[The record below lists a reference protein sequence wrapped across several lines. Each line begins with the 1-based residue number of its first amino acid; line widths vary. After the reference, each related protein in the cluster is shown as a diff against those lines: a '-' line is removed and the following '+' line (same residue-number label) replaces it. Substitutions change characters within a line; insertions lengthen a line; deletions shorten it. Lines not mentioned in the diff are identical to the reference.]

1 MIVNTAYPY
10 MGKTAKVNPI
20 IFDQNGAN
28 YPYSGVG
35 YSVETALGTSA
46 KYFVMD
52 GTSELIFSDLDLTKF
67 AALSV
72 PGRHNYTRNL
82 RMTAIFI
89 DDSGNASSGVTVS
102 YKANTTTTG
111 VWEIPQQFR
120 AKKCKVKFTTDN
132 ASELKLYSATL
143 S

>member
-1 MIVNTAYPY
+1 MIVNPAYMY

-28 YPYSGVG
+28 YPYTGNNFEISSNG
-35 YSVETALGTSA
+35 
-46 KYFVMD
+46 YFVMN
-52 GTSELIFSDLDLTKF
+52 GTSELVFSDLDLTKF
-67 AALSV
+67 ATLSV
-72 PGRHNYTRNL
+72 PGRHNYSRTL

-89 DDSGNASSGVTVS
+89 DDSGNASQGVTVS

-120 AKKCKVKFTTDN
+120 AKKCKVKFTTGN
-132 ASELKLYSATL
+132 SSALTLNSATL

>member
-28 YPYSGVG
+28 YPYTGNNFKISFNG
-35 YSVETALGTSA
+35 YFE
-46 KYFVMD
+46 MN
-52 GTSELIFSDLDLTKF
+52 GTSELVFSDLDLTKF

-72 PGRHNYTRNL
+72 PGSHNYSRTL

-89 DDSGNASSGVTVS
+89 DDSGNASPGITVS
-102 YKANTTTTG
+102 YKANATTTG
-111 VWEIPQQFR
+111 VWEIPKQFR
-120 AKKCKVKFTTDN
+120 TKKCKVKFTTN
-132 ASELKLYSATL
+132 NSSSLTLRSATL

>member
-28 YPYSGVG
+28 YPYNGSNFEINSIG
-35 YSVETALGTSA
+35 YFA
-46 KYFVMD
+46 MN
-52 GTSELIFSDLDLTKF
+52 GTSELVFSDLDLTKF

-72 PGRHNYTRNL
+72 PGSHNYSRTL

-89 DDSGNASSGVTVS
+89 DDSGNASQGVTVS

-111 VWEIPQQFR
+111 VWDIPEQFR
-120 AKKCKVKFTTDN
+120 AKKCKVKFTTQN
-132 ASELKLYSATL
+132 SSSLTLYSATL

>member
-28 YPYSGVG
+28 YPYTGNNFEISSNG
-35 YSVETALGTSA
+35 YFE
-46 KYFVMD
+46 MN
-52 GTSELIFSDLDLTKF
+52 GTSELVFSDLDLTKF

-72 PGRHNYTRNL
+72 PGSHNYSRRL
-82 RMTAIFI
+82 KMTAIFI
-89 DDSGNASSGVTVS
+89 DASGNASSGVIVN
-102 YKANTTTTG
+102 YNPNTTTTG

-120 AKKCKVKFTTDN
+120 TKKCKVKFTTN
-132 ASELKLYSATL
+132 NSSALTLRSATL

>member
-28 YPYSGVG
+28 YPYSGKNYRIG
-35 YSVETALGTSA
+35 SPA
-46 KYFVMD
+46 KYIDMK
-52 GTSELIFSDLDLTKF
+52 GKSELIFSDLDLTKF
-67 AALSV
+67 AKLSV
-72 PGRHNYTRNL
+72 PGAHNYSRSL
-82 RMTAIFI
+82 FMTAVFI
-89 DDSGNASSGVTVS
+89 DASGNASPGVRVT

-111 VWEIPQQFR
+111 VWDIPEQFR
-120 AKKCKVKFTTDN
+120 AKNCKVKFTTEN
-132 ASELKLYSATL
+132 SSALTLYSATL